1 MKKKELIEQLTAA
14 KTLTTTVDIDK
25 VIAMIQQ
32 LEQPTTITAELG
44 SEIVTRIERCL
55 DYNSDS
61 LVDKDSAEF
70 ELDYDN
76 RIRLDRV
83 DIELDNIMEHIT
95 SIVDEYVVLEDD
107 EDGCGP
113 SEVDIMQSVNAGL
126 GLNNST
132 EEAA

>member
-55 DYNSDS
+55 EHNSD
-61 LVDKDSAEF
+61 DFIDTDSAEF

-83 DIELDNIMEHIT
+83 NIELDNIMDHIT

-107 EDGCGP
+107 EEDLQVE
-113 SEVDIMQSVNAGL
+113 SYNE
-126 GLNNST
+126 NST

>member
-1 MKKKELIEQLTAA
+1 MKKQELIEQLTAA

-55 DYNSDS
+55 EHNSDDFIDMS
-61 LVDKDSAEF
+61 SAEF

-83 DIELDNIMEHIT
+83 NIELDNIMEHIT

-107 EDGCGP
+107 GEDLQVE
-113 SEVDIMQSVNAGL
+113 SYNE
-126 GLNNST
+126 NST